1 MESRNALASRIDRRA
16 FLNRTAYW
24 VAGATAVFDARVRGA
39 DERSTRYQF
48 HQAMCNE
55 TFKQWRLEDT
65 CKAIRKAGYTGVEI
79 APFTLAED
87 PVRIPAHKRREY
99 SSIIRSE
106 GLDLASLHWL
116 LLAPKGLH
124 ITTPDRSVRE
134 RSWQYLRGLIDLRF
148 DLGAGGVMVLGSPE
162 QRAATGGLSIA
173 SARKNFVDGLAGIA
187 PHAVERGVKVLVE
200 TFSEMPT
207 DVART
212 LDEAVAIV
220 RQIGSP
226 GIQTMLD
233 TGNVINEVEPHATL
247 VDRYF
252 DFIRHVHIK
261 ETGGPYPGTG
271 SYDFKPV
278 LSVLR
283 RRGYTGWLSLEL
295 TPEALAKMDFSTGP
309 ESPEKIAQD
318 SLRYMEAEIAK
329 LE

>member
-1 MESRNALASRIDRRA
+1 MDSRNALPSRIDRRA

-39 DERSTRYQF
+39 DEQSTPYRF
-48 HQAMCNE
+48 HHSMCNE

-65 CKAIRKAGYTGVEI
+65 CKAIRKTGYTGIEI
-79 APFTLAED
+79 APFTLTED
-87 PVRIPAHKRREY
+87 PVGIPTQKRREY

-106 GLDLASLHWL
+106 GLNFVGLHWL

-134 RSWQYLRGLIDLRF
+134 RSWQHMLRLIDLCC
-148 DLGAGGVMVLGSPE
+148 DLGPGGVMVLGSPQ
-162 QRAATGGLSIA
+162 QRGATGGLSVD

-200 TFSEMPT
+200 TFIDEPA

-226 GIQTMLD
+226 GIQTMFD
-233 TGNVINEVEPHATL
+233 TGNTINEVEPYATL

-252 DFIRHVHIK
+252 DFIRHIHIK

-278 LSVLR
+278 LRVLR
-283 RRGYTGWLSLEL
+283 RRGYSGWLSLEMD
-295 TPEALAKMDFSTGP
+295 ADVLAKMDFSTGP
-309 ESPEKIAQD
+309 ESPEKIGQY
-318 SLRYMEAEIAK
+318 SLQYIEAEIAK